1 MTSEHDA
8 PFDTAENDTLAPS
21 PRRRRH
27 TMTAVALVA
36 LLGAGT
42 VACGGD
48 DSANEAGDELAEQL
62 AEAGAGVDDVEIDS
76 ESGEVD
82 IETEDGSVSIGSD
95 LPDDFPEDIPL
106 PEDYELISSMG
117 GSSDGEQGWTISGT
131 LPDADEDT
139 FDGLLAA
146 FTDAGFEVTNEM
158 TGESS
163 NGQSS
168 TATLDDGT
176 WSVLLSVQVG
186 VDGADD
192 SFNYI
197 VGTSTGS

>member
-139 FDGLLAA
+139 FDGLHRRRLRGHQRDDRRVQQRPELHRHPRRRHLERAA
-146 FTDAGFEVTNEM
+146 VGAGRRRRR
-158 TGESS
+158 
-163 NGQSS
+163 
-168 TATLDDGT
+168 
-176 WSVLLSVQVG
+176 
-186 VDGADD
+186 
-192 SFNYI
+192 
-197 VGTSTGS
+197 